1 MTIPEIDKDFLRRQL
16 PEFARQTAD
25 YHNEKIG
32 KIAYKEFSGYFG
44 SFAQRDGKSNML
56 RLRCSAG
63 RITVAKLAF
72 IAEMIRKYN
81 ISRIHLT
88 TGQTIQLH
96 DLSAE
101 AAAEILEQC
110 LDADII
116 PFGCGGDYPGNI
128 LCSPLSGVEREEY
141 FDVLPYAEAAAQYLV
156 AAIPDGKLPR
166 KFKTGFSNSPQNLTH
181 ATMRDLGFAAR
192 PDGRFDVYSA
202 GGLGPAPCI
211 GIKMAEAVAPEK
223 ILYHIKAMLATFREC
238 GTYTQRSKARTRYL
252 PELLGGEAA
261 YKAAYSE
268 RLLQAL
274 QEGGLDLQPESTK
287 ITKRD
292 FKLITGFRI
301 TSQKQPGLY
310 AVNYHPQAG
319 LPKIESFLALADY
332 LQNVKAAELRLAP
345 DQSVY
350 IINLTAPEAAKVMSL
365 TPDTAYNAFTSSV
378 ACIGST
384 VCQMGMGDSQSLLTS
399 CFEEMATQYA
409 ASDALPQIYISGCP
423 SSCGT
428 HQIGE
433 LGFRGT
439 VKVIKGTAHP
449 AFTMYINGCSLQG
462 SERLGEEVGTLLAE
476 DIPFVLLE
484 IGKHIAQ
491 SGLDFAAWQ
500 AANPQAIATIVA
512 PYMKKIELL
521 CK

>member
-1 MTIPEIDKDFLRRQL
+1 
-16 PEFARQTAD
+16 
-25 YHNEKIG
+25 
-32 KIAYKEFSGYFG
+32 
-44 SFAQRDGKSNML
+44 
-56 RLRCSAG
+56 
-63 RITVAKLAF
+63 
-72 IAEMIRKYN
+72 
-81 ISRIHLT
+81 
-88 TGQTIQLH
+88 
-96 DLSAE
+96 
-101 AAAEILEQC
+101 
-110 LDADII
+110 
-116 PFGCGGDYPGNI
+116 
-128 LCSPLSGVEREEY
+128 
-141 FDVLPYAEAAAQYLV
+141 
-156 AAIPDGKLPR
+156 
-166 KFKTGFSNSPQNLTH
+166 
-181 ATMRDLGFAAR
+181 
-192 PDGRFDVYSA
+192 
-202 GGLGPAPCI
+202 
-211 GIKMAEAVAPEK
+211 
-223 ILYHIKAMLATFREC
+223 MLATFREC
-238 GTYTQRSKARTRYL
+238 GTYTKRSKSRTRYL
-252 PELLGGEAA
+252 PELLGGKAA

-274 QEGGLDLQPESTK
+274 QEGGLDLRPEATK
-287 ITKRD
+287 ITKRN

-345 DQSVY
+345 DQSIY

-462 SERLGEEVGTLLAE
+462 SEHLGEEAGTLLAE

-500 AANPQAIATIVA
+500 AANPQAIATIIA

-521 CK
+521 SK